1 MSKTVKILLTR
12 PLNVNLGRD
21 ENGQVKSV
29 QLHAGFQEVEQE
41 VAENWFVKAHCQEI
55 TTDDVQNAELQMQ
68 LDKANEDLVVL
79 QAQSDAATAKII
91 ELESSIKE
99 RDQKIKD
106 LEILVT
112 KAEQSQAQ
120 SDAAKSTDTSAADT
134 AKTTKAK

>member
-91 ELESSIKE
+91 ELENTVKE

-112 KAEQSQAQ
+112 KAEQAQ
-120 SDAAKSTDTSAADT
+120 SDAAKSADTSVADT